1 MSENEESQPVEITEV
16 VIEEDEE
23 SENSRNDVQSL
34 NSEKRLPET
43 VDMGEYSEDQ
53 EVTGC

>member
-34 NSEKRLPET
+34 DS
-43 VDMGEYSEDQ
+43 
-53 EVTGC
+53 

>member
-34 NSEKRLPET
+34 DSEKRLPET